1 MRAIASSSTIAHA
14 HTIDDISGVR
24 TPIRSAIETNNAP
37 AKAGGVRTASAI
49 RTVHGG
55 RKRMPPEIAF
65 ELVEHRAENAL
76 SGREIEVFRQLEA
89 LGTATK

>member
-1 MRAIASSSTIAHA
+1 
-14 HTIDDISGVR
+14 
-24 TPIRSAIETNNAP
+24 
-37 AKAGGVRTASAI
+37 
-49 RTVHGG
+49 
-55 RKRMPPEIAF
+55 MPPEIAF